1 MGKLT
6 EEDKLMRRIEKR
18 FNKGVMQYGLI
29 EDGDKILVG
38 LSGGKDSL
46 ALLELLARRSRI
58 YKPRFSVVAAHVVMT
73 NIAYES
79 DMDYLRAYAEGLGVP
94 FVRYETSFD
103 PSTDTR
109 KSPCFL
115 CSWNRR
121 KALFTVAKEQG
132 CNKIALGHH
141 MDDILETLLMNMTF
155 QGAFSTMPP
164 RLVMRKFDM
173 TIIRPMCLVHE
184 ADLIEMAQLRGYRK
198 QIKNCPYEKDSH
210 RSDMKEVLRSL
221 ERMNP
226 EARYS
231 LWGSMNNIQADLLPE
246 EIDVWKFPAVF
257 AAEKKRLM
265 QGGAENLCISVI
277 ICLLLFSVFVQIF

>member
-1 MGKLT
+1 MEKQT
-6 EEDKLMRRIEKR
+6 FETKLMKR
-18 FNKGVMQYGLI
+18 VRTRFAKGICQYGLVD
-29 EDGDKILVG
+29 DGDRILVG

-46 ALLELLARRSRI
+46 ALLELLAERSRI
-58 YKPRFSVVAAHVVMT
+58 YKPRFSVVAAHVVMA

-79 DMDYLRAYAEGLGVP
+79 DIEYLKQFAEERGVP
-94 FVRYETSFD
+94 FVCEETSFD

-121 KALFTVAKEQG
+121 KALFTLAKAHG

-173 TIIRPMCLVHE
+173 TVIRPMCLVHE
-184 ADLIEMAQLRGYRK
+184 ADLRELAELRGYRK
-198 QIKNCPYEKDSH
+198 QIKNCPYEHDSH
-210 RSDMKEVLRSL
+210 RSGMKEILRKL
-221 ERMNP
+221 ESMNP

-231 LWGSMNNIQADLLPE
+231 LWGSMGNVQADLLPE
-246 EIDVWKFPAVF
+246 RIDGV
-257 AAEKKRLM
+257 
-265 QGGAENLCISVI
+265 
-277 ICLLLFSVFVQIF
+277 

>member
-1 MGKLT
+1 MAQFT
-6 EEDKLMRRIEKR
+6 EDEKIMRRLEQR
-18 FNKGVMQYGLI
+18 FNKGVVKYRLI
-29 EDGDKILVG
+29 EDGDKILIG

-58 YKPRFSVVAAHVVMT
+58 LKPKFTVIAVHVGMT
-73 NIAYES
+73 NIPYQS
-79 DMDYLRAYAEGLGVP
+79 DLEYLKGYSEDLGVP
-94 FVRYETSFD
+94 FVHYETFFD

-141 MDDILETLLMNMTF
+141 MDDILETLLMNITC

-164 RLVMRKFDM
+164 RLVMKKFDM

-184 ADLIEMAQLRGYRK
+184 ADLVELAALRHYQK
-198 QIKNCPYEKDSH
+198 QVKNCPYESQSS
-210 RSDMKEVLRSL
+210 RSDMKGILRQL
-221 ERMNP
+221 EAMNP

-231 LWGSMNNIQADLLPE
+231 LWGSMTNVQEDLLPDK
-246 EIDVWKFPAVF
+246 ID
-257 AAEKKRLM
+257 
-265 QGGAENLCISVI
+265 
-277 ICLLLFSVFVQIF
+277 

>member
-1 MGKLT
+1 MSKLT
-6 EEDKLMRRIEKR
+6 EEQKLMRRIEQK
-18 FNKGVMQYGLI
+18 FSKGMIRYGLI
-29 EDGDKILVG
+29 EDGDRILIG

-46 ALLELLARRSRI
+46 ALLELLAQRSHI
-58 YKPRFSVVAAHVVMT
+58 YKPKFSVVAVHVVMT

-79 DMDYLRAYAEGLGVP
+79 DTDYLRKFAESHGVE

-121 KALFTVAKEQG
+121 KALFTVAKEHN

-155 QGAFSTMPP
+155 QGAISTMPP
-164 RLVMRKFDM
+164 KLVMRKFNM
-173 TIIRPMCLVHE
+173 TIIRPMCLIHE
-184 ADLIEMAQLRGYRK
+184 ADLIELAKIHEYKK
-198 QIKNCPYEKDSH
+198 QVKNCPYETDSH
-210 RSDMKEVLRSL
+210 RSDMKDILHQL

-231 LWGSMNNIQADLLPE
+231 IWSSMNNIQEDLLPLE
-246 EIDVWKFPAVF
+246 VDKV
-257 AAEKKRLM
+257 
-265 QGGAENLCISVI
+265 
-277 ICLLLFSVFVQIF
+277 

>member
-1 MGKLT
+1 MRK

-18 FNKGVMQYGLI
+18 FSKGVVQYGLI
-29 EDGDKILVG
+29 EEGDKILVG

-73 NIAYES
+73 NIPYES
-79 DMDYLRAYAEGLGVP
+79 DIEYLRRFAEELNVP
-94 FVRYETSFD
+94 FVHYETSFD
-103 PSTDTR
+103 LSSDTR

-121 KALFTVAKEQG
+121 KALFTVAKEHG

-155 QGAFSTMPP
+155 QGAVSTMPP

-173 TIIRPMCLVHE
+173 TIIRPMCLVHVS
-184 ADLIEMAQLRGYRK
+184 DLVELAVLRGYRK
-198 QIKNCPYEKDSH
+198 QIKNCPYEKDSF
-210 RSDMKEVLRSL
+210 RSDIKRILHEL
-221 ERMNP
+221 EKLNP

-231 LWGSMNNIQADLLPE
+231 LWGSMNNIQTDLLPE
-246 EIDVWKFPAVF
+246 EI
-257 AAEKKRLM
+257 EK
-265 QGGAENLCISVI
+265 
-277 ICLLLFSVFVQIF
+277 

>member
-1 MGKLT
+1 MGQ
-6 EEDKLMRRIEKR
+6 DKLMRRIEQR
-18 FNKGVMQYGLI
+18 FAKGIIKYGLI

-58 YKPRFSVVAAHVVMT
+58 FKPRFSVVAAHISMR
-73 NIAYES
+73 NISYES
-79 DMDYLRAYAEGLGVP
+79 DREYLRTYAESFDVP
-94 FVRYETSFD
+94 FVHYETSFD

-121 KALFTVAKEQG
+121 KALFTLAKELG

-184 ADLIEMAQLRGYRK
+184 ADLHEMALLRGFRK
-198 QIKNCPYEKDSH
+198 QVKNCPYERDSH
-210 RSDMKEVLRSL
+210 RSDMKEVLRRL
-221 ERMNP
+221 EEMNP

-231 LWGSMNNIQADLLPE
+231 LWGSMNNIQTDLLPE
-246 EIDVWKFPAVF
+246 EIVD
-257 AAEKKRLM
+257 
-265 QGGAENLCISVI
+265 
-277 ICLLLFSVFVQIF
+277 